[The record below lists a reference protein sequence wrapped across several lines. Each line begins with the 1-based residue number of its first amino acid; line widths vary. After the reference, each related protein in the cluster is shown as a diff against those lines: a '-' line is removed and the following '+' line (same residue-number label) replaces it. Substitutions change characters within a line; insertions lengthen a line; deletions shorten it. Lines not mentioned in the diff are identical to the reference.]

1 MKRNLKYISW
11 IFFLLLTSLFV
22 FSQNQ
27 ISVTAT
33 ANRNQILI
41 GEPVQLTLEVKLP
54 LGRQMS
60 WFVLDSIPHFEYI
73 EKGKIDSVVNEDGKS
88 FRQDVTLTS
97 FDSGTF
103 VIPSQVLLIN
113 NQKYLTDSIRVQ
125 VSFSKINPGQ
135 DYHDIKDIIEVESSS
150 VKYAIWV
157 VIGVTTISILFFVY
171 FILKKRKIIEV
182 KQEVEIPK
190 LSPYDEAMEALTALK
205 KQDLPASGQVKLYY
219 TQLNDIFRKYVLLKL
234 QIASLSKTNDELI
247 MQLRIVN
254 LPREKFSQLA
264 KSLRM
269 SDFVKFAKYIPEQK
283 DNDNSFNTIRSSI
296 DIINEIERSAV

>member
-11 IFFLLLTSLFV
+11 IFPLSVACLFG

-41 GEPVQLTLEVKLP
+41 GEPVQLTLEVRLP

-103 VIPSQVLLIN
+103 VIPSLALMIN

-135 DYHDIKDIIEVESSS
+135 DYHDIKDIIDVESPS
-150 VKYAIWV
+150 VRYAIWI
-157 VIGVTTISILFFVY
+157 VIGVTVMSILLFTY
-171 FILKKRKIIEV
+171 FILKKKKIAV
-182 KQEVEIPK
+182 LTQQTEIPR
-190 LSPYDEAMEALTALK
+190 LSPYEEAMEALTALES
-205 KQDLPASGQVKLYY
+205 QDLPGKGQVKSYY
-219 TQLNDIFRKYVLLKL
+219 TQLNDIFRKYVLRKL

-264 KSLRM
+264 ESLRM
-269 SDFVKFAKYIPEQK
+269 SDFVKFAKYIPGNN
-283 DNDNSFNTIRSSI
+283 DNDHSFKVIRSSI
-296 DIINEIERSAV
+296 DIINEIDRSAL